1 MMYVNTIQ
9 LGQND
14 EVVMKLLHYFIT
26 EKGYNPIILHGVK
39 DEIWLENMEEGY
51 EIIRIVSS
59 YIHNNE
65 QMNFNLFRTRQILK
79 RIKKTTCTLKV
90 NTLSLFV
97 NLGESVTLNEFTHVE
112 QIDCAK
118 ISSMTDLAHYDFIMQ
133 EFPNITVKTK
143 FKEKGMNL
151 LLKIT
156 EDISHK
162 NEETSLKAEDVFK
175 KKKPVITMVMIAIN
189 IFLFLLM
196 YILGNG
202 SEDTRTLMDFGALVK
217 ELVREG
223 EFYRLLTCSFLHI
236 GVIHLL
242 CNMYCLYVVGS
253 EIESFYGKTKYTII
267 YLGSAILGSLLSMA
281 TSSSLSAGA
290 SGAIFGL
297 FGSLLY
303 FGYHYRV
310 YLGSVIRSQI
320 IPLLVLNLGLGFMLP
335 TIDNAAHVG
344 GLVGGI
350 LISACLGV
358 KYKSTKLEKGNGF
371 ILTLIFTCFLLYLA
385 FCFQ

>member
-1 MMYVNTIQ
+1 MNTIQ